1 MPSKVKQQKLDYPAQ
16 LKEALTSDDILQD
29 TFKNLTPKQWYG
41 YVKHI
46 ISTKKVK
53 FKATRFKDNTVNQS
67 KKTYQYF
74 LEDRIEFIKNCSQM
88 KLVKYKWHFCKQK
101 R

>member
-29 TFKNLTPKQWYG
+29 TFKNLTPKQWYD

-46 ISTKKVK
+46 IPTKKLTL
-53 FKATRFKDNTVNQS
+53 KATRFKDNALITARKPIS
-67 KKTYQYF
+67 SF
-74 LEDRIEFIKNCSQM
+74 LKIG
-88 KLVKYKWHFCKQK
+88 
-101 R
+101 